1 MRIFGYFIPKSY
13 AVLGVVEASVLFL
26 AFVLSAMARLT
37 WASSN
42 DLEDGMLVGAAGI
55 YAVVIALAMVSM
67 GLYQRGAYQQPA
79 GLVVR
84 LGISFSLGAIVLAA
98 IFYLAPALYF
108 GRGVLG
114 LGLIFSFL
122 GILVTRYLF
131 HRIVGET
138 SRKRRLLVL
147 GAGRNAKTIGD
158 LATKDPDASFSVVGY
173 FPLRESQP
181 VILGEKLLDPDLPVL
196 DLARANH
203 VDEIVVA
210 ADDRRG
216 KLPIDQL
223 LDCKMSGFEVLDLS
237 GFFERYLAIVKI
249 DFLYPSW
256 IIYSPGFRLGVS
268 WLYGK
273 RLFDLSAGLLMLVA
287 TAPIMLLVALLSLIE
302 SRGKDPV
309 LYHQLRVGLN
319 GKSFRLHKFR
329 SMRADAEAD
338 GVPRWAEENDVRIT
352 VLGKVLRKSRLDE
365 LPQIFNVIKGEMSL
379 VGPRPERPE
388 FVESLRARIPYYSER
403 HRVKPGITGWA
414 QLLYPYGSGEAD
426 AKRKLEFDLY
436 YVKHTGIFLDMLVLL
451 LTVQVVL
458 LGKGAR

>member
-1 MRIFGYFIPKSY
+1 
-13 AVLGVVEASVLFL
+13 
-26 AFVLSAMARLT
+26 
-37 WASSN
+37 
-42 DLEDGMLVGAAGI
+42 
-55 YAVVIALAMVSM
+55 
-67 GLYQRGAYQQPA
+67 
-79 GLVVR
+79 
-84 LGISFSLGAIVLAA
+84 
-98 IFYLAPALYF
+98 
-108 GRGVLG
+108 
-114 LGLIFSFL
+114 
-122 GILVTRYLF
+122 
-131 HRIVGET
+131 
-138 SRKRRLLVL
+138 
-147 GAGRNAKTIGD
+147 
-158 LATKDPDASFSVVGY
+158 VVGY

-273 RLFDLSAGLLMLVA
+273 RLFDLTAGLLMLVA
-287 TAPIMLLVALLSLIE
+287 TAPIMMLVALLSLIE